1 MNLKKNMVNEK
12 AYNLVKGKVLFFL
25 ITIMGI
31 GMPFGVLSIA
41 KVLIPTAATAAILA
55 ACKPEPDA
63 PTTESVNPDLEVKDR
78 DYRIDLFGK
87 PEFSIMAYGNFN
99 LADMVSG
106 GSRFGKKINEAYD
119 AYKTNPTA
127 IDDFETVF
135 GREDFKIIIEVTTAY
150 SVFKTTSEG
159 NVLYI
164 NFAAIDDFKPVNIRS
179 IVTRLLGHEAFQAK
193 AAPVYDRGWQRG

>member
-1 MNLKKNMVNEK
+1 
-12 AYNLVKGKVLFFL
+12 VKGKVLFFL

-41 KVLIPTAATAAILA
+41 KVLIPTAVTAAILA
-55 ACKPEPDA
+55 ACKPEPDS
-63 PTTESVNPDLEVKDR
+63 PGTESVNSDLEVKDR
-78 DYRIDLFGK
+78 DYRINLFGK
-87 PEFSIMAYGNFN
+87 PDSSVMAYGNFN

-119 AYKTNPTA
+119 TYKGNSDA
-127 IDDFETVF
+127 KDQFETVF

-150 SVFKTTSEG
+150 DFYKTTSEG

-164 NFAAIDDFKPVNIRS
+164 NFAAIDGFKPASIRGM
-179 IVTRLLGHEAFQAK
+179 VTSLLMHEIYQVK